1 MKIEKIKVEQI
12 KDLTKR
18 IKGPRE
24 IFCVAIAA
32 IFLISLIVFLAK
44 THGSRYIFRFQS
56 VDSGRN
62 NVEWRLL
69 PSRRGAKKV
78 SLYVDELLLGPQ
90 NERSRPI
97 FSPGTKA
104 IFCFERGKTLYVNLT
119 SDLLVKG
126 GNASDIMEGI
136 EIFKM
141 NIKRTFPKYKQVEIY
156 IENKGLYKEF

>member
-1 MKIEKIKVEQI
+1 MKVEKL
-12 KDLTKR
+12 KDLTTK

-24 IFCVAIAA
+24 AFCVAIAA
-32 IFLISLIVFLAK
+32 IFLISLVAFLAK
-44 THGSRYIFRFQS
+44 SHGKRYMFRFQS

-78 SLYVDELLLGPQ
+78 SLYVDELLLGPK

-126 GNASDIMEGI
+126 GNASEIMEGL

-141 NIKRTFPKYKQVEIY
+141 NIKRTFPKYRQIEIY